1 MHDFI
6 LNGTIMKMKQTS
18 RVLLIV
24 IDPTND
30 RQALTQKI
38 RFLSMDIFLN
48 EDTILKITQKLML
61 QHHLSAENLKNDLL
75 ARAKNIYKT
84 LV

>member
-1 MHDFI
+1 M
-6 LNGTIMKMKQTS
+6 NGNNKENETDIAS
-18 RVLLIV
+18 IVNV